1 MVLPDK
7 LMEPHAGPKQSEPKS
22 GMAGIISHLLYQ
34 AHMTRDQVI
43 KTAWFISKSR
53 EWLVARGW
61 ELVDRKMEESIGTLM
76 GFRYKL
82 KSTYPE

>member
-34 AHMTRDQVI
+34 AHMTRDQLI
-43 KTAWFISKSR
+43 KAAWFILVSR
-53 EWLVARGW
+53 EWLVAREWGQ
-61 ELVDRKMEESIGTLM
+61 VDGKMEESTL
-76 GFRYKL
+76 FL
-82 KSTYPE
+82 TIQ